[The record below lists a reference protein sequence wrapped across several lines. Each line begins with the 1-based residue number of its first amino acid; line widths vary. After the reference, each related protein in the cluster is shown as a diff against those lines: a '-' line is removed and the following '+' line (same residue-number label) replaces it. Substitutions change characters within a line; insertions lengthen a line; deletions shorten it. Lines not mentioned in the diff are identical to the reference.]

1 MQTILAVGPGGNLL
15 YSQLV
20 MRELIAHQRHLF
32 AVLEEFFERATGT
45 SPKKFAPLNR
55 FAEKVGTLGSRATDV
70 QKAFEW
76 AEPELN
82 KIYRTGEPYLHAAAL
97 GGIKAVMGG
106 GAHFRTTQFAAAKRM
121 ILYTDTVLIPDPVL
135 ALIEAERPEERFHS
149 VRILEEMFLI
159 LRLKPLVDADLGIP
173 PVVVFPS
180 FDRRLQQHDQETREK
195 LTEFVGGTLGILLNL
210 PLTCV
215 EDTLTFATAHSDEFL
230 EAVRA
235 KELLVAPGGPVG
247 EPLDEALRRYISEI
261 GKWRTPSYMSFMS
274 GLSDAQKVCNA
285 LLERFEPQFHLID
298 NAVGMRAQPLL
309 SVEQQAYYF
318 KLSAKARNDSLERG
332 STISATTRASIDALA
347 TQQFEWLSNATIDA
361 LVEMRLNNENERFR
375 KRLAESTSIL
385 RDADFEGIDRVAAEV
400 TSGIGGLLNDYR
412 SEAKRL
418 DEKYRRKYAGF
429 AGAGWLSLGAFLI
442 PYLAPLVAPVA
453 GLSLAGKYAMTK
465 IEEKGERKDL
475 ANSLVGI
482 LANAQND
489 QLEVE

>member
-1 MQTILAVGPGGNLL
+1 M

-20 MRELIAHQRHLF
+20 LKELIAHQRHLF

-55 FAEKVGTLGSRATDV
+55 FAEKVRTLGSRATDV

-106 GAHFRTTQFAAAKRM
+106 GADFKTTQFTAAKRM

-149 VRILEEMFLI
+149 VRILEEMFFI

-173 PVVVFPS
+173 PVVVFPAS
-180 FDRRLQQHDQETREK
+180 TGNFNNTIRQPGKTH
-195 LTEFVGGTLGILLNL
+195 EFVGGTLGILLDL
-210 PLTCV
+210 PLTCI
-215 EDTLTFATAHSDEFL
+215 EDTVTFATAHPEEFL

-318 KLSAKARNDSLERG
+318 KLSAKARNDSLGRG
-332 STISATTRASIDALA
+332 LTISAATRASIDALA
-347 TQQFEWLSNATIDA
+347 TRQFEWLSNASIDA
-361 LVEMRLNNENERFR
+361 LVEMRLNNENEQFR

-385 RDADFEGIDRVAAEV
+385 RDADFENTDRVAAEV
-400 TSGIGGLLNDYR
+400 ASGIGGLLNDYR

-418 DEKYRRKYAGF
+418 EDKYRRKYSGL
-429 AGAGWLSLGAFLI
+429 AGASWLSLGAFLV
-442 PYLAPLVAPVA
+442 PYLAPLVAAIP

-465 IEEKGERKDL
+465 IEERGERKDL

-489 QLEVE
+489 HGEAE